1 LWVLGVLLAAA
12 VLVNAAGWSNAWF
25 SSTADEWTHMSSGSA
40 AVVKQA
46 AHEAAAADEVV
57 ASQGFLGVFAGRQQV
72 YSFSGPI
79 VVPVRSRTV
88 WFVLSPTQG
97 LQVATQAETFE
108 AIDTIVHLPGVQAVE
123 IDDNDVW
130 VYRWHPPAG
139 TRSVALGEPGSPYP
153 IWMVPGAN
161 GTPLTSGPASGWS
174 VSSSGQIGPA
184 GAYLF
189 TADFFQLPPGRYEA
203 EVRYQSD
210 NAVTPE
216 VYNDNTATIIAGPAH
231 AVTQLRARVFR
242 MYFTVPAPKSVP
254 APITGTGLYR
264 DEPIPTIKLATVSVQ
279 IWMPPGA
286 LVRAWWSA
294 IRPAPAH
301 S

>member
-1 LWVLGVLLAAA
+1 VLLAAA
-12 VLVNAAGWSNAWF
+12 VLANAAGWSRAWF
-25 SSTADEWTHMSSGSA
+25 STTAGEWVHMSAGSA

-46 AHEAAAADEVV
+46 AHEAAASDEVV

-79 VVPVRSRTV
+79 VVPIRSHTV
-88 WFVLSPTQG
+88 WFVVSPTQG

-108 AIDTIVHLPGVQAVE
+108 ALDTIARLPGVQALEV
-123 IDDNDVW
+123 DDNDVW

-153 IWMVPGAN
+153 IWMVPGPDGVA
-161 GTPLTSGPASGWS
+161 LTAGPASSWG
-174 VSSSGQIGPA
+174 VSSTTDIPSPEGG
-184 GAYLF
+184 YLF
-189 TADFFQLPPGRYEA
+189 TADFYQLLPGRYEA

-210 NAVTPE
+210 GPVTPE
-216 VYNDNTATIIAGPAH
+216 VYDDNTSTIIAGPPSG
-231 AVTQLRARVFR
+231 VTQRRPRVFR
-242 MYFTVPAPKSVP
+242 LYFDVPAPAGPIPES
-254 APITGTGLYR
+254 ITGSGLYR
-264 DEPIPTIKLATVSVQ
+264 DEPIPTIKRATVSVQ

-286 LVRAWWSA
+286 IVRAWWSA